1 MGTIEAAVRRAT
13 PDDVGGLLACVA
25 GLFAEDGAARDA
37 LRNPDWPAQHGEQW
51 CRELLAGADAL
62 VLVADAGGGEIV
74 GHLVGTFAGASA
86 MWLAA
91 RAELVSM
98 YVAPAWR
105 DGGVGGRLVAEF
117 AAWARERGAV
127 RLVVDAYTANEG
139 AVRFYRRNGFAP
151 RSATLSAEL

>member
-1 MGTIEAAVRRAT
+1 MEAIEVAVRRAT
-13 PDDVGGLLACVA
+13 PDDVSGLLACVA
-25 GLFAEDGAARDA
+25 GLFAEDGAARDP
-37 LRNPDWPAQHGEQW
+37 LRDPHWPARHGEQW

-62 VLVADAGGGEIV
+62 VLVADAGGEIV

-105 DGGVGGRLVAEF
+105 SGGVGGRLVAEF
-117 AAWARERGAV
+117 TAWARERGAA
-127 RLVVDAYTANEG
+127 RLVVDAYAANEG

-151 RSATLSAEL
+151 RSVTLSAEL